1 MTEIFI
7 LQFSTNSIYNEY
19 STMRYGVDDN
29 DEMNVSSAAMRM
41 MSTFDKQQQ
50 QHTKIS
56 FKLILIKIKA
66 TLYQIHI
73 NISECA

>member
-1 MTEIFI
+1 
-7 LQFSTNSIYNEY
+7 
-19 STMRYGVDDN
+19 MRYGVDDN

-50 QHTKIS
+50 QQHTKIS
-56 FKLILIKIKA
+56 FKLSLIKIKA

>member
-1 MTEIFI
+1 
-7 LQFSTNSIYNEY
+7 
-19 STMRYGVDDN
+19 MRYGVDDN

-41 MSTFDKQQQ
+41 MSTFDKQQQQ